1 MKLKHFFLILSYAGL
16 FNIFQAQ
23 EWINMKFKSAK
34 CKVLDPSY
42 GVVSKCYVKAYNR
55 NVSTLNIDANIT
67 KVAKAPIFIECKAH
81 YRFNTI
87 TRQIYPT
94 TTFDFCA
101 VMRGDGLVEKLTLFV
116 ISFFRD
122 SIPQLFHKCPFY
134 GPLQLY
140 NITLSTRDLPID
152 KLLPSGIYK
161 IGVTIIHNN
170 TRAFTIDVQVE
181 ISSKIG
187 GWGTRWY

>member
-1 MKLKHFFLILSYAGL
+1 M
-16 FNIFQAQ
+16 
-23 EWINMKFKSAK
+23 NMKFKSAK
-34 CKVLDPSY
+34 CKLFDTSY
-42 GVVSKCYVKAYNR
+42 GNVSKCYVKAINR
-55 NVSTLNIDANIT
+55 NVSTLNIEAFIH
-67 KVAKAPIFIECKAH
+67 KVVRAPIFIECKAY

-134 GPLQLY
+134 GPLSLP
-140 NITLSTRDLPID
+140 NITLTVIKDLPVD
-152 KLLPSGIYK
+152 KLFVAGIYK
-161 IGVTIIHNN
+161 VGVCIINNN
-170 TRAFTIDVQVE
+170 TRVFNLDVQVE
-181 ISSKIG
+181 IASRLD
-187 GWGTRWY
+187 RW